1 LGKTPVTV
9 SQLQCSWKSP
19 SLAVAALNENQT
31 QKEVSTAYLR
41 LRIADIRETL
51 YGVTYN
57 EKWRGNTIVDINPPG
72 KLIPMFQRPQLE
84 SEAVPQ

>member
-1 LGKTPVTV
+1 
-9 SQLQCSWKSP
+9 
-19 SLAVAALNENQT
+19 
-31 QKEVSTAYLR
+31 
-41 LRIADIRETL
+41 
-51 YGVTYN
+51 VTYN